1 MDTDGMEVLLQRVS
15 LASGVLQG
23 VMEMLEA
30 ARPDASLS
38 PGGVA
43 ALLATAA
50 DELKTAKLELEVCAR

>member
-30 ARPDASLS
+30 ARPEAQLS

-43 ALLATAA
+43 ALLAPAA
-50 DELKTAKLELEVCAR
+50 DELMTAKRELEVCAR